1 MKYKNFL
8 QQKRE
13 ELERS
18 IKERKY
24 KNNEI
29 MVLSEKKPEKNIIF
43 DECKVEDFNFHGIDK
58 PKLKNSVYKTLSK
71 LKPILTN

>member
-1 MKYKNFL
+1 
-8 QQKRE
+8 
-13 ELERS
+13 
-18 IKERKY
+18 
-24 KNNEI
+24 